1 MSEEK
6 IYNFP
11 LIKTKIN
18 WNVTPYTEKKE
29 EVMLSGTLLEIV
41 QKYEKLKKTYRYIN
55 DVSFAFK
62 NYEDAKIVA
71 DAYDNL
77 SYGDQIDLYYGN
89 GVVD

>member
-11 LIKTKIN
+11 LIKKKIN
-18 WNVTPYTEKKE
+18 WNNTPYTETKE
-29 EVMLSGTLLEIV
+29 EIMLSGTLMDIV
-41 QKYEKLKKTYRYIN
+41 RKYEKLNRTYRYVN
-55 DVSFAFK
+55 DISFAFK
-62 NYEDAKIVA
+62 NYEDAEMVTN
-71 DAYDNL
+71 AYKNL

>member
-11 LIKTKIN
+11 LIKTTIN
-18 WNVTPYTEKKE
+18 WNITPHTKKE
-29 EVMLSGTLLEIV
+29 EEIILSGTILDIV
-41 QKYEKLKKTYRYIN
+41 RKYERLQRTYRYIN
-55 DVSFAFK
+55 DVSFKFK
-62 NYEDAKIVA
+62 NYEDAEMVTN
-71 DAYDNL
+71 AYKNL